1 MKTVQFK
8 YSNHAW
14 GFNKEELY
22 VIDFEKKLYAHFNKG
37 ELDDHLTL
45 PDDLLVTMQSYFER
59 IYIDFPQ
66 DVFAYDAPMWT
77 LTIDDKTCT
86 RIAVKDED
94 SLYKTLSELF
104 EKIKNTK

>member
-45 PDDLLVTMQSYFER
+45 PDDLLATMQSYFER

-86 RIAVKDED
+86 RIADRDMD
-94 SLYKTLSELF
+94 STYTTLATLF
-104 EKIKNTK
+104 EKIKNAK

>member
-14 GFNKEELY
+14 GFNEEELY

-37 ELDDHLTL
+37 ELDDHLSL
-45 PDDLLVTMQSYFER
+45 PDDLLATMQSYFER
-59 IYIDFPQ
+59 MYVDFPQ

-86 RIAVKDED
+86 RIADRDMD
-94 SLYKTLSELF
+94 STYKTLSTLF
-104 EKIKNTK
+104 EKIKNA